1 MRQGF
6 FQSLRQALFNTL
18 LAVAEALEIIKKR
31 EMTERVNKKAA
42 MLKEQE
48 ATMII
53 AGNAA
58 LGLGGAD
65 TVDMT
70 AESD

>member
-1 MRQGF
+1 MIEG
-6 FQSLRQALFNTL
+6 L
-18 LAVAEALEIIKKR
+18 LYLKENRHLWTIDTVAEALEIIKKR

-48 ATMII
+48 AMII
-53 AGNAA
+53 AGAAA

>member
-1 MRQGF
+1 MIEG
-6 FQSLRQALFNTL
+6 L
-18 LAVAEALEIIKKR
+18 LYLKENHHLWTIDTVAEALGIIKTR
-31 EMTERVNKKAA
+31 EMNERVNKKVT

-48 ATMII
+48 TMII
-53 AGNAA
+53 EGVAA